1 MKLYFIKDSTKT
13 TLLPGNNALD
23 AFSFEGRINL
33 VRLMTFKKATFFAE
47 FIQRPI
53 DYCHCNSHLM
63 ETSEKQYLK
72 CCTVNLSIINDMFLF
87 LLTKTLEISLK

>member
-33 VRLMTFKKATFFAE
+33 VRLMTFKKATF
-47 FIQRPI
+47 
-53 DYCHCNSHLM
+53 L
-63 ETSEKQYLK
+63 L
-72 CCTVNLSIINDMFLF
+72 NLF
-87 LLTKTLEISLK
+87 KGR

>member
-33 VRLMTFKKATFFAE
+33 VRLVTFKATF
-47 FIQRPI
+47 
-53 DYCHCNSHLM
+53 L
-63 ETSEKQYLK
+63 L
-72 CCTVNLSIINDMFLF
+72 NLF
-87 LLTKTLEISLK
+87 KGR